1 MSTFIMPTNN
11 KNIKKIVANNPKP
24 IHLMDFLSFDNIWKL
39 AILAFMVAS
48 LYLQNNFITKTE
60 YNKTVEKVQR
70 IELILG
76 QLEIKNQ
83 IDLSQNK
90 TLELIEIRLRQIEQM
105 VAILEARR
113 NEKRN

>member
-1 MSTFIMPTNN
+1 MLTSN
-11 KNIKKIVANNPKP
+11 KNRTKIIANNNPRP
-24 IHLMDFLSFDNIWKL
+24 VQLSDFLSFDNIWKL

-48 LYLQNNFITKTE
+48 LYLQNNFITKSE
-60 YNKTVEKVQR
+60 YQKTSDRVQQ
-70 IELILG
+70 IELVLG

-105 VAILEARR
+105 VAILDSR
-113 NEKRN
+113 KP

>member
-1 MSTFIMPTNN
+1 MLTSNKNN
-11 KNIKKIVANNPKP
+11 KKIIAHNNPKS
-24 IHLMDFLSFDNIWKL
+24 IHLADFLSFDNIWKL

-60 YNKTVEKVQR
+60 YSKTAEKVQR
-70 IELILG
+70 IELVLG

-83 IDLSQNK
+83 IDLGQNK
-90 TLELIEIRLRQIEQM
+90 TLELIELRLRQLEQM
-105 VAILEARR
+105 VAILDSRR